1 MKYKLYY
8 LYCLKSNT
16 IIYIGCTY
24 LKLAERLKQ
33 HIDESRYNGGKNK
46 VKNYVIE
53 LLGYNIGIKMIRHA
67 GYNLVEASRLELEAI
82 REYYKNGHPI
92 TNSFKKKDNFPQLE
106 TI

>member
-8 LYCLKSNT
+8 LYSISTNT
-16 IIYIGCTY
+16 VIYVGCTY
-24 LKLAERLKQ
+24 LKLSERLRQ
-33 HIDESRYNGGKNK
+33 HIDDSRHKSGRNQ

-53 LLGYNIGIKMIRHA
+53 LLAYNIGIKMIRHA
-67 GYNLVEASRLELEAI
+67 GSNLVEASRSELDAI